1 MKKETMRKIV
11 DSILPSD
18 LVTLVV
24 WILGAFLIKASTN
37 VRNAPE
43 EIRTMYVMFIAL
55 YIVLM
60 MVILHQTEII
70 HRLRRIESSR
80 R

>member
-1 MKKETMRKIV
+1 MKKEIIKKIV

-37 VRNAPE
+37 IRNTPQ
-43 EIRTMYVMFIAL
+43 EIRMMYLLFITL

-60 MVILHQTEII
+60 MVVLHQTEIM
-70 HRLRRIESSR
+70 HRLRRIEQQ
-80 R
+80 

>member
-18 LVTLVV
+18 LTTLVV
-24 WILGAFLIKASTN
+24 WILGAFLIKASLN
-37 VRNAPE
+37 IRNTPE
-43 EIRTMYVMFIAL
+43 EIRTMYVMFITL

-60 MVILHQTEII
+60 MVVLHQTEIM
-70 HRLRRIESSR
+70 HRLRRIEQQ
-80 R
+80 

>member
-1 MKKETMRKIV
+1 MKKEIIRKIV

-18 LVTLVV
+18 LVTLAV
-24 WILGAFLIKASTN
+24 WILGAFLIKASAN
-37 VRNAPE
+37 IRNATE

-60 MVILHQTEII
+60 IVVLHQTEII
-70 HRLRRIESSR
+70 HRLRRIENNR

>member
-18 LVTLVV
+18 LVTLAI
-24 WILGAFLIKASTN
+24 WIVGAVLIKGFTN
-37 VRNAPE
+37 VRDASE
-43 EIRTMYVMFIAL
+43 EIQAMYVMFVAL

-60 MVILHQTEII
+60 IVVLHQTEIM
-70 HRLRRIESSR
+70 HRLRRIESNR

>member
-18 LVTLVV
+18 LTTLIV
-24 WILGAFLIKASTN
+24 WILGAFLIKASAN
-37 VRNAPE
+37 IRNASE

-60 MVILHQTEII
+60 IVVLHQTEIM
-70 HRLRRIESSR
+70 HRLRRIEQQ
-80 R
+80 

>member
-24 WILGAFLIKASTN
+24 WILGAFLLKASAN
-37 VRNAPE
+37 IRNASE
-43 EIRTMYVMFIAL
+43 EIRTMYVMFVAL

-60 MVILHQTEII
+60 MVVLHQTEII

>member
-1 MKKETMRKIV
+1 V
-11 DSILPSD
+11 GSILPSD
-18 LVTLVV
+18 LTTLIV
-24 WILGAFLIKASTN
+24 WILGAFLIKASAN
-37 VRNAPE
+37 IRNAPE
-43 EIRTMYVMFIAL
+43 EIRTMYVMFITL

-60 MVILHQTEII
+60 IVVLHQTEII

>member
-18 LVTLVV
+18 LTTLIV
-24 WILGAFLIKASTN
+24 WILGAFLLKASAN
-37 VRNAPE
+37 IRNTPQ
-43 EIRTMYVMFIAL
+43 EIRMMYLLFITL

-60 MVILHQTEII
+60 IVVLHQTEII

>member
-37 VRNAPE
+37 IRNAPE
-43 EIRTMYVMFIAL
+43 EIRTTYVMFIAL

-60 MVILHQTEII
+60 MVVLHQTEIM

>member
-1 MKKETMRKIV
+1 MKKETIKKIV

-18 LVTLVV
+18 LTTLVV

-37 VRNAPE
+37 IRNTPQ
-43 EIRTMYVMFIAL
+43 EIRMMYLLFITL

-60 MVILHQTEII
+60 MVILHQTEIM

>member
-1 MKKETMRKIV
+1 MKKETIRKIV

-18 LVTLVV
+18 LVTLAV
-24 WILGAFLIKASTN
+24 WILGAFLIEASAN
-37 VRNAPE
+37 IRNAPV